1 MNNKGAKRMRNY
13 LWSMIL
19 IFLVSNFA
27 LAQRPGGMNL
37 KNFKGIIQGIV
48 YDDEAKAPIEYA
60 NIILYRKRDSTQVT
74 GTITDKDGYFKLEN
88 VPAGRYFL
96 DVDFIGYSK
105 KRIDPVIVSPRSP
118 EVMVGEIFLE
128 PVTLQSDAVE
138 VEAERVPITYQIDKK
153 VINVSEQATAQSG
166 SAVDVL
172 QNVPSVDVDIDGNVK
187 LRGSGNFQVLI
198 DNRPTILEASE
209 ILQQIPAT
217 SIENIEIITNPS
229 AKYDPDGVSGIINIV
244 LKKNKL
250 KGLSG
255 MVNSSAGT
263 FGRYGGDLLLSYR
276 GKGYV
281 LNVASNFNRRNFPGE
296 QKLERH
302 TQTANFTTYN
312 TSNGDTKW
320 NMFPYGL
327 RMSLDINLGH
337 WDVLSFGGRFGNRNM
352 ERGFDLDYKEWT
364 SLNQNDVLAY
374 VSKDNWD
381 RSGDHYAVN
390 VDYQHKWPQKNH
402 EFTAQVIYECRNGEE
417 ESLNELFELDGQLI
431 KSQKSTEDGP
441 GKGWRIKLDYSH
453 PFSENTKLETGYQS
467 RIRHADKENKVYYY
481 DLNQNAFVFQP
492 RFSHF
497 AEYKRNIHSVYTT
510 LSSKWKKLGYQ
521 LGLRGEYTYR
531 TIGLKDS
538 AAAKIDRFDIFPTAH
553 FSFEIAPGRQIMAS
567 YTRRIHR
574 ARGWFLEPFYTWGD
588 AYNVTRGN
596 PGLKPEYINSYE
608 MGHQIFIKKTLVSL
622 EAFYRITNNKVER
635 VRSVYPY
642 KENVL
647 LHTYENVGKDYALGA
662 EFLVNR
668 DIVKWWNIN
677 YMASV
682 FQYKV
687 EGRLLNQDFS
697 KESFNWG
704 LRLNNDFRPA
714 KNTRVQFNLGYRSPT
729 VTSQGRSEGFF
740 TSDLAIKQQL
750 MDRKLS
756 LTLQIRDL
764 FNTMRHEYT
773 SEGNGFYYYRY
784 MDFPSP
790 MVSFTISYIFNNFKQ
805 ERKRSNGN
813 GDEDMGGEE
822 LF

>member
-1 MNNKGAKRMRNY
+1 MRNY

-60 NIILYRKRDSTQVT
+60 NIILYRKRDSSQVT

-312 TSNGDTKW
+312 YLQWRYK
-320 NMFPYGL
+320 
-327 RMSLDINLGH
+327 
-337 WDVLSFGGRFGNRNM
+337 M
-352 ERGFDLDYKEWT
+352 E
-364 SLNQNDVLAY
+364 Y
-374 VSKDNWD
+374 VSLWI
-381 RSGDHYAVN
+381 A
-390 VDYQHKWPQKNH
+390 H
-402 EFTAQVIYECRNGEE
+402 E
-417 ESLNELFELDGQLI
+417 
-431 KSQKSTEDGP
+431 P
-441 GKGWRIKLDYSH
+441 GY
-453 PFSENTKLETGYQS
+453 
-467 RIRHADKENKVYYY
+467 
-481 DLNQNAFVFQP
+481 
-492 RFSHF
+492 
-497 AEYKRNIHSVYTT
+497 
-510 LSSKWKKLGYQ
+510 
-521 LGLRGEYTYR
+521 
-531 TIGLKDS
+531 
-538 AAAKIDRFDIFPTAH
+538 
-553 FSFEIAPGRQIMAS
+553 
-567 YTRRIHR
+567 
-574 ARGWFLEPFYTWGD
+574 
-588 AYNVTRGN
+588 
-596 PGLKPEYINSYE
+596 
-608 MGHQIFIKKTLVSL
+608 
-622 EAFYRITNNKVER
+622 
-635 VRSVYPY
+635 
-642 KENVL
+642 
-647 LHTYENVGKDYALGA
+647 
-662 EFLVNR
+662 
-668 DIVKWWNIN
+668 
-677 YMASV
+677 
-682 FQYKV
+682 
-687 EGRLLNQDFS
+687 
-697 KESFNWG
+697 
-704 LRLNNDFRPA
+704 
-714 KNTRVQFNLGYRSPT
+714 
-729 VTSQGRSEGFF
+729 
-740 TSDLAIKQQL
+740 
-750 MDRKLS
+750 
-756 LTLQIRDL
+756 
-764 FNTMRHEYT
+764 
-773 SEGNGFYYYRY
+773 
-784 MDFPSP
+784 
-790 MVSFTISYIFNNFKQ
+790 
-805 ERKRSNGN
+805 
-813 GDEDMGGEE
+813 
-822 LF
+822 